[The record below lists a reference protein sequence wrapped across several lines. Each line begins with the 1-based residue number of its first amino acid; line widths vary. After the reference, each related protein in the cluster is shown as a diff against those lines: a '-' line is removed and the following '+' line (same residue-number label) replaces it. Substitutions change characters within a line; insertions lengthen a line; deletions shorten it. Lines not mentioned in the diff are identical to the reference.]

1 MSVDYFGQDNPQ
13 TVYNRL
19 VEMENQIL
27 DIAGQVRSD
36 GNAAIQAKADY
47 DTLKHQE
54 LLHLYTEESQG
65 GIKRTEKMRE
75 AIYRSKFSSER
86 LAWQLADRNY
96 QTQQE
101 YLKSLSAVLISTQ
114 VRAKILEMDRKL
126 GG

>member
-1 MSVDYFGQDNPQ
+1 MDYFGQDTPQ

-54 LLHLYTEESQG
+54 LLHLYTEESASG
-65 GIKRTEKMRE
+65 GTLKRTEAMRQ
-75 AIYRSKFSSER
+75 AIYRSKFSAER

>member
-1 MSVDYFGQDNPQ
+1 VDYFGQDTPGSI
-13 TVYNRL
+13 YNKL

-65 GIKRTEKMRE
+65 GIKRTEAMRQ
-75 AIYRSKFSSER
+75 AIYRSKFSAER

>member
-1 MSVDYFGQDNPQ
+1 MDYFGQDSPQ
-13 TVYNRL
+13 TVYNSL
-19 VEMENQIL
+19 VEMEKQIL
-27 DIAGQVRSD
+27 EIANQVRSD
-36 GNAAIQAKADY
+36 GNTAIQAKADY

-65 GIKRTEKMRE
+65 GIKRTEAMRQ

-114 VRAKILEMDRKL
+114 VRAKILELDRKL